1 MATTTPNF
9 GWPVPT
15 STDYVKDG
23 ATAIEALGDSI
34 DASLLDLKGG
44 TTAQVLSKNS
54 ATDMDFTWITNTNVI
69 PATAPISGSYY
80 LSPGSSVGG
89 STAVVNTTYYLPI
102 LVPVTTTFDRIACMS
117 FTSFSGTASVRLG
130 IYNNSN
136 GAPGTVLLDAGTVAI
151 TAASTMSAITI
162 SQSLS
167 PGIYFMAANTVTA
180 ATTNTFYRY
189 SNSAGNPLL
198 GANRTNISTAN
209 AFEGFSQSV
218 NVTSGFATAVSPAL
232 STTLSIMTAIRAV

>member
-1 MATTTPNF
+1 
-9 GWPVPT
+9 
-15 STDYVKDG
+15 
-23 ATAIEALGDSI
+23 
-34 DASLLDLKGG
+34 
-44 TTAQVLSKNS
+44 
-54 ATDMDFTWITNTNVI
+54 
-69 PATAPISGSYY
+69 
-80 LSPGSSVGG
+80 
-89 STAVVNTTYYLPI
+89 
-102 LVPVTTTFDRIACMS
+102 
-117 FTSFSGTASVRLG
+117 
-130 IYNNSN
+130 
-136 GAPGTVLLDAGTVAI
+136 
-151 TAASTMSAITI
+151 MSAITI